1 MMDIRK
7 HRKSMNLSQGDMAK
21 ALGITQG
28 SYSYKEA
35 GIRRF
40 NLEEIKILKKVLNV
54 TYEELLGD

>member
-1 MMDIRK
+1 MLDIKEIRK
-7 HRKSMNLSQGDMAK
+7 RLGLSQEYIAQR
-21 ALGITQG
+21 LGITQA

-35 GIRRF
+35 GIRKF

>member
-1 MMDIRK
+1 MVDIKDIRK
-7 HRKSMNLSQGDMAK
+7 RLGLSQEDMAK

-28 SYSYKEA
+28 SYSYKET

-54 TYEELLGD
+54 TYEQLLGD

>member
-7 HRKSMNLSQGDMAK
+7 YRKSINLNQNDMAK
-21 ALGITQG
+21 ALGITQA

-35 GIRRF
+35 GIRKF
-40 NLEEIKILKKVLNV
+40 SIEELKMLKRILNV